1 MKRSAIIASYSSFS
15 WRSLVRSEIIR
26 KKEIQ
31 GAAARSGGAGAP
43 QTHVLARQRLRHE
56 KIGQCRAA

>member
-1 MKRSAIIASYSSFS
+1 MKKRGTPP
-15 WRSLVRSEIIR
+15 RGKKKRNR
-26 KKEIQ
+26 KGEIQ
-31 GAAARSGGAGAP
+31 GGATRSGGAGAP

>member
-15 WRSLVRSEIIR
+15 WRSLVRSET
-26 KKEIQ
+26 
-31 GAAARSGGAGAP
+31 RSGGAGAP